1 MAADCILFNRGELH
15 FTFRVFCGNPG
26 VTGPMPLVCGI
37 SVLGV
42 VKKVIVKQSCTCQ
55 EKVDSKKNIYQKPR
69 SVLN

>member
-1 MAADCILFNRGELH
+1 MAADCVLFDRGEWH

-42 VKKVIVKQSCTCQ
+42 VKKVIVKQS
-55 EKVDSKKNIYQKPR
+55 PR
-69 SVLN
+69 TISSQ